1 VHSRFR
7 MTESEMTTRIL
18 TALDDPRLTILGHP
32 TGRLLLVREPYPVD
46 MVAVIEK
53 AADVGI
59 AMELNADPHRLD
71 LEWRHCRR
79 AKALGVPIE
88 IGPDAHS
95 TIGLDVVSIGVDM
108 ARKGWLEADDILN
121 ARSAADIL
129 AFAKARRTNGRAAPM
144 NIRRAA
150 ETDPDADIPF

>member
-1 VHSRFR
+1 
-7 MTESEMTTRIL
+7 
-18 TALDDPRLTILGHP
+18 
-32 TGRLLLVREPYPVD
+32 
-46 MVAVIEK
+46 
-53 AADVGI
+53 
-59 AMELNADPHRLD
+59 MELNADPHRLD

-129 AFAKARRTNGRAAPM
+129 AFAKARRANGTASPV